1 MIFIL
6 KALMGLKEN
15 LLIKKICMEEN
26 LMTIEELYEFAK
38 KHGFENASMWVSTG
52 TNVWS
57 SINSANLTVH
67 SNESLHDR
75 INRRVYLV
83 YNS

>member
-1 MIFIL
+1 
-6 KALMGLKEN
+6 
-15 LLIKKICMEEN
+15 MEEH

-52 TNVWS
+52 TNLWS

-67 SNESLHDR
+67 SDETLLDKVKR
-75 INRRVYLV
+75 LVYLV

>member
-1 MIFIL
+1 
-6 KALMGLKEN
+6 
-15 LLIKKICMEEN
+15 MEEQ

-38 KHGFENASMWVSTG
+38 KHGFENASMWISTG
-52 TNVWS
+52 TNTWS

-67 SNESLHDR
+67 SNETLQDKVK
-75 INRRVYLV
+75 RRVYLV

>member
-1 MIFIL
+1 
-6 KALMGLKEN
+6 
-15 LLIKKICMEEN
+15 MEEH

-38 KHGFENASMWVSTG
+38 KHGFENASIWVSSG

-67 SNESLHDR
+67 SNESLQDR
-75 INRRVYLV
+75 VNRRVYLV

>member
-1 MIFIL
+1 
-6 KALMGLKEN
+6 
-15 LLIKKICMEEN
+15 MEEQ

-38 KHGFENASMWVSTG
+38 KHGFENASIWVSTG
-52 TNVWS
+52 TNTWS

-67 SNESLHDR
+67 SNETMQDKVK
-75 INRRVYLV
+75 RRVYLV

>member
-1 MIFIL
+1 
-6 KALMGLKEN
+6 
-15 LLIKKICMEEN
+15 MEEQ

-38 KHGFENASMWVSTG
+38 KYGFENASMWVSTG

-67 SNESLHDR
+67 SNETMQDKVK
-75 INRRVYLV
+75 RRVYLV

>member
-1 MIFIL
+1 
-6 KALMGLKEN
+6 
-15 LLIKKICMEEN
+15 MEEQ

-38 KHGFENASMWVSTG
+38 KHGFENASMWISTG
-52 TNVWS
+52 TNAWS

-67 SNESLHDR
+67 SNETLQDKVK
-75 INRRVYLV
+75 RRVYLV